1 MYQLFIKI
9 MYELDYRKFD
19 IDDIEEIKDILEKFK
34 GQVLETRLKHI
45 KEDKGIVYKKEEED
59 VSAMG
64 EEKTDTGSG
73 KSL

>member
-19 IDDIEEIKDILEKFK
+19 IDELEEIKGILEEFK
-34 GQVLETRLKHI
+34 GKVLEVRLKHVKEENERI
-45 KEDKGIVYKKEEED
+45 KEAED

-64 EEKTDTGSG
+64 EEKNDGGSRL
-73 KSL
+73 SL

>member
-1 MYQLFIKI
+1 MYKLFIKLI
-9 MYELDYRKFD
+9 YELDYRKFD
-19 IDDIEEIKDILEKFK
+19 IDELEEIKDILEEFK
-34 GQVLETRLKHI
+34 GRVLETRLKHV
-45 KEDKGIVYKKEEED
+45 KEENGTSYKKEEED

>member
-1 MYQLFIKI
+1 MYEFLVKI
-9 MYELDYRKFD
+9 MYELDYRKYKIED
-19 IDDIEEIKDILEKFK
+19 LEEIKDILEELK
-34 GQVLETRLKHI
+34 GEVLETRLKHI
-45 KEDKGIVYKKEEED
+45 KEDKGIVYKKEAED